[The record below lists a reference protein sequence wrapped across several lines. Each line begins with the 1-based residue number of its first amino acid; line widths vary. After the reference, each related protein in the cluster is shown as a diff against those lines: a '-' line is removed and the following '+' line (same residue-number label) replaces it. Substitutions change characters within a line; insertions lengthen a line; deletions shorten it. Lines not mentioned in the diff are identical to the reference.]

1 MDGGRRVVVLGA
13 GRLGLADLDAV
24 AGTRAAVALAGEAWL
39 RVAAARA
46 VVDDLVARGVPAYGI
61 TTGVGSQKDHAVP
74 AAALEAFNRALIT
87 AHASLSPGDPA
98 PAEAVRAA
106 LAIQIH
112 LFAMGRS
119 GVRPALV
126 EALIDRLVR
135 DALPAAG
142 LGASVG
148 ASDIVAMSQMALPL
162 IRGEGGSAPLLDRL
176 AAKEALSL
184 MNSNALTL
192 GHGALVLAEARRLLA
207 AAEAAAALA
216 LEGFLGNPTA
226 WILPAGM
233 RRRHG
238 QDETTERLAALLDG
252 SQLWTPG
259 RPRLLQDP
267 LSLRCVPQINGA
279 ARAALD
285 WAEAVWEDEIN
296 LPVDNPSIEGPSI
309 EDDGACR
316 SHGNMETTLPALAQD
331 ALRLAIAKAVE
342 ASGERLAKLHW
353 PSFSGLPSG
362 LARTADA
369 AGGVQFLNLGHIAAA
384 AVTACKAA
392 AQPVLPHYRGQVCD
406 GVEDVAGAA
415 PEAVAATARALAPAW
430 RAVAAE
436 AYVAAW
442 AVERRDIAP
451 EALGAGTRA
460 LYRVLQP
467 YLIPGREGM
476 EPFDLTPVMAALADH
491 AATLEGSRRREA

>member
-1 MDGGRRVVVLGA
+1 MGGGRRVVVLGT

-24 AGTRAAVALAGEAWL
+24 AGARATVALADQAWP
-39 RVAAARA
+39 RIASARA
-46 VVDDLVARGVPAYGI
+46 VVDDLVARAVPAYGI

-74 AAALEAFNRALIT
+74 AATLEAFNRALIT
-87 AHASLSPGDPA
+87 AHASRSPGDPA

-126 EALIDRLVR
+126 EALLDRLVR

-142 LGASVG
+142 LGASIG
-148 ASDIVAMSQMALPL
+148 ASDIVALSQMALPL
-162 IRGEGGSAPLLDRL
+162 IRAEGGSAPPLDRL

-192 GHGALVLAEARRLLA
+192 GHGVLVLAEARRLLA

-238 QDETTERLAALLDG
+238 QDETTDRLAGLLGG
-252 SQLWTPG
+252 SRLWTPG

-285 WAEAVWEDEIN
+285 WAESVWEDEIN
-296 LPVDNPSIEGPSI
+296 LPVDNPSIEA
-309 EDDGACR
+309 DGACR

-353 PSFSGLPSG
+353 PSFSGLPMG

-384 AVTACKAA
+384 AVTACKTA

-430 RAVAAE
+430 RAIAAE

-442 AVERRDIAP
+442 AVERRGIAAD
-451 EALGAGTRA
+451 ELGAGTRA
-460 LYRVLQP
+460 LYRVLEP
-467 YLIPGREGM
+467 YLIPGREGI
-476 EPFDLTPVMAALADH
+476 EPFDLSPVVTALAGH
-491 AATLEGSRRREA
+491 AATLEESMQPRS